1 MSSLEK
7 EHVAEFARFF
17 VEQTTNEDLV
27 AGDVGYVPAT
37 EDVQEE
43 QMEKLE
49 SAIEEAQS

>member
-1 MSSLEK
+1 MSSLAEA
-7 EHVAEFARFF
+7 HVAEFARFF

-37 EDVQEE
+37 ESVKEE
-43 QMEKLE
+43 QMEILE